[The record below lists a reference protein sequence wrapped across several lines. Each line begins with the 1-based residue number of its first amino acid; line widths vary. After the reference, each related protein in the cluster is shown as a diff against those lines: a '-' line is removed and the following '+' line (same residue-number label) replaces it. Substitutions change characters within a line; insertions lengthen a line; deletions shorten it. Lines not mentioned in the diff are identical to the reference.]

1 MKHWNVSR
9 VLEIS
14 PAFIAFLCAY
24 CYFDP
29 AKTFVPFLFSV
40 TAHEAGHLL
49 ALKMLRVRVHKLR
62 LTFSGAILVT
72 EPLRYSREIVAAA
85 AGPAVNALLL
95 AAFAK
100 TEPVTAFVNLLLLC
114 YNLLPF
120 YPLDGGR
127 ILRAVLR
134 LLLPEGAAAMIE
146 RILCGACC
154 LFLLLGAVYLTCVRH
169 MGLWPVVVWA
179 LLAVRIAGTVLP
191 DRRIFLRKEL
201 TNDHRR
207 AKITSL

>member
-1 MKHWNVSR
+1 MKRYNVLR
-9 VLEIS
+9 AVEIS

-24 CYFDP
+24 YYFDP
-29 AKTFVPFLFSV
+29 AKTFAPFVLSAA
-40 TAHEAGHLL
+40 AHEAGHLL
-49 ALKMLRVRVHKLR
+49 ALSLMRVRVHKLR

-72 EPLRYSREIVAAA
+72 EPLRYSREIIAAA

-95 AAFAK
+95 ASFA
-100 TEPVTAFVNLLLLC
+100 TTAPVAAFVNLLLLG

-127 ILRAVLR
+127 ILRAGL
-134 LLLPEGAAAMIE
+134 
-146 RILCGACC
+146 RILFPPDAAELVERFFCGACC

-169 MGLWPVVVWA
+169 LGLWPVILWA
-179 LLAVRIAGTVLP
+179 LLTVRIAGTLLP

-201 TNDHRR
+201 TNDNRR

>member
-1 MKHWNVSR
+1 MKRYS
-9 VLEIS
+9 VLRAVEIS

-24 CYFDP
+24 YYFDP
-29 AKTFVPFLFSV
+29 AKTFAPFLFSAA
-40 TAHEAGHLL
+40 AHEAGHLL
-49 ALKMLRVRVHKLR
+49 ALTLLRVRVHKLR

-95 AAFAK
+95 AAFASSK
-100 TEPVTAFVNLLLLC
+100 PLLAFVNLLLLC
-114 YNLLPF
+114 YNLQPF

-134 LLLPEGAAAMIE
+134 ILLPVGAAALAE
-146 RILCGACC
+146 RAFCASCC
-154 LFLLLGAVYLTCVRH
+154 LFLLCGAAYLTCVRH
-169 MGLWPVVVWA
+169 VGLWPVVVWA
-179 LLAVRIAGTVLP
+179 LLAVRIAGTALP
-191 DRRIFLRKEL
+191 DRRFFLRKEL